1 MLFVQISTV
10 KINRLMKPITIFSAT
25 IIAFGLAFSKHISAI
40 MYPLSAILFYVYLPV
55 LYASSRINILHHKKD
70 KEIFHI
76 KFYPM
81 ELGIWLACTCFLAFV
96 ISHLLSDLLFH
107 HLEHLYHFTYFLIVM
122 GFAGAIFCELDAN
135 RLHLLSKK
143 IDYRLQ
149 GRFLSF
155 EVFFIFFLFFSMN
168 H

>member
-1 MLFVQISTV
+1 
-10 KINRLMKPITIFSAT
+10 MKSIAIFSVI
-25 IIAFGLAFSKHISAI
+25 IIAFGLSFSKHISII
-40 MYPLSAILFYVYLPV
+40 MYPLSAVLFYVYLPV
-55 LYASSRINILHHKKD
+55 LYASSRRNVLQHKKE
-70 KEIFHI
+70 KEVFNI

-81 ELGIWLACTCFLAFV
+81 ELSLWLACTCFLAFV
-96 ISHLLSDLLFH
+96 MSHLLADLLFH
-107 HLEHLYHFTYFLIVM
+107 QLEHLYHFTYFLILM
-122 GFAGAIFCELDAN
+122 GLAGAVFCELDAN

-155 EVFFIFFLFFSMN
+155 EIFFIIFLFFAMN